1 MSDSTAR
8 ATRERDAA
16 AARPVEQPLRVLVLV
31 GSLRRDS
38 YNRRL
43 ARAFSEEAPQGL
55 ELVEWPRLAEL
66 PHYNEDLEDDPP
78 LAAVQLR
85 RAVAAADALLLITPE
100 YNAGPSSAIKNAVD
114 WASRPPGR
122 APIAGKPAAVAG
134 ASVSSFGALWAQQ
147 QLRRALLIA
156 GARPLEREL
165 PVARVDQRFAGN
177 RLRDAGLRQELRA
190 LLEELA
196 TAACS
201 QPTTPQAT
209 AAARGSTS

>member
-43 ARAFSEEAPQGL
+43 ARAFSEVAPQDL

-85 RAVAAADALLLITPE
+85 RAVTSADALLLITPE
-100 YNAGPSSAIKNAVD
+100 YNGGPSSAIKNAVD

-134 ASVSSFGALWAQQ
+134 ASVSAFGALWAQQ
-147 QLRRALLIA
+147 QLRRSLLIA

-165 PVARVDQRFAGN
+165 PVARVDQRFAGD
-177 RLRDAGLRQELRA
+177 RLSDAELRHELRA
-190 LLEELA
+190 LLAELA
-196 TAACS
+196 AAVRS
-201 QPTTPQAT
+201 QPTAPQAT
-209 AAARGSTS
+209 AGAHGSAS